1 MNVRNLPELHRRTA
15 EALGPRVALRHK
27 RFGCY
32 RDVTWSEYS
41 EQVEACAAA
50 LIDTGIQPGERVGL
64 LAENRVEWLIA
75 DLAILAAGA
84 ITVPLHAPLTAPQVH
99 YQLADAGA
107 VWLFVSTSAQLAKV
121 RAILDGADPESMLPV
136 DLKTGN
142 FYRCILNPEDPEPV
156 VIDRWAYRTATGDYA
171 HSPVGPKSFGLSNK
185 NRYASL
191 AQAFGLAADNVNDI
205 RQRVQARCWVIE
217 KDREGS

>member
-1 MNVRNLPELHRRTA
+1 MIPTKPSAFELQAMADRIVTVYRSADASQVARGDAWYPVAHDLAEQIGHGNVRKGAGILAVLSAN
-15 EALGPRVALRHK
+15 K
-27 RFGCY
+27 RWEISVDLAF
-32 RDVTWSEYS
+32 D
-41 EQVEACAAA
+41 AAA
-50 LIDTGIQPGERVGL
+50 GNIRGHTGRM
-64 LAENRVEWLIA
+64 
-75 DLAILAAGA
+75 
-84 ITVPLHAPLTAPQVH
+84 
-99 YQLADAGA
+99 
-107 VWLFVSTSAQLAKV
+107 LAKV
-121 RAILDGADPESMLPV
+121 RAILDGADPESMLPM